1 MHGPVRVL
9 AILAALAALVA
20 ASLPLETEPRPAPD
34 ALRGASVGP
43 PGASW
48 AADGHAVHPVPFM
61 PIWAVLLLSA
71 LLVGSFGVL
80 VPRSRPRDPTGPG
93 PG

>member
-1 MHGPVRVL
+1 MRLLV
-9 AILAALAALVA
+9 ILAALAGLVA
-20 ASLPLETEPRPAPD
+20 TSLPLETEPRPALAA
-34 ALRGASVGP
+34 ALTSSDGA

-48 AADGHAVHPVPFM
+48 AADGHPVHPVPFM

-80 VPRSRPRDPTGPG
+80 VPRTRPRDPTGTREG
-93 PG
+93 